1 MPSWFRRRTRCLNYP
16 RHVISTRRMC
26 GSFSQVFALSAHFK
40 CQNARLFS
48 LPTSRTE
55 SMVFN
60 RKKIDRQ
67 VKSSGCR
74 LMKGQPI
81 SVDLSATWRRF
92 TRCRCRFGNSNVF
105 FAHSSQNVALLPTQ
119 RPVIWSSGTSSKYL
133 CHPPGGARSNL
144 DVAKY
149 SPISLF
155 VEPFTFVSKLANFP
169 LRKVFTFDTVV
180 KFKIWKI
187 WIFSRVNL

>member
-1 MPSWFRRRTRCLNYP
+1 MLITKLRSANSVETQQYRKGSKALLVLIPLLGLTYVLVIAGPSKGISK
-16 RHVISTRRMC
+16 VIFSHIRAVLLSTQVNHRPTN
-26 GSFSQVFALSAHFK
+26 FDAKLIPPQDPLSQLSASRHFNSSNVRKFLASFRTSRHFK
-40 CQNARLFS
+40 FQNARLFS

-119 RPVIWSSGTSSKYL
+119 RPVI
-133 CHPPGGARSNL
+133 
-144 DVAKY
+144 
-149 SPISLF
+149 
-155 VEPFTFVSKLANFP
+155 
-169 LRKVFTFDTVV
+169 
-180 KFKIWKI
+180 
-187 WIFSRVNL
+187 

>member
-1 MPSWFRRRTRCLNYP
+1 
-16 RHVISTRRMC
+16 
-26 GSFSQVFALSAHFK
+26 
-40 CQNARLFS
+40 
-48 LPTSRTE
+48 
-55 SMVFN
+55 
-60 RKKIDRQ
+60 
-67 VKSSGCR
+67 
-74 LMKGQPI
+74 MKGQPI

-155 VEPFTFVSKLANFP
+155 LDPFTFVSKLANFP
-169 LRKVFTFDTVV
+169 LRKVLTFDTVV
-180 KFKIWKI
+180 KFKICHH
-187 WIFSRVNL
+187 WILQIMFFVLKNAYIICFHTLTMTKPTYYQTVYAKQLIIFFIEQ